1 MEHCRFRGDIL
12 EVQRPKSKC
21 QTKFKCLNDLGV
33 GLGTEDWRLE
43 AVGMMLRNRRPS
55 QSPASIERFRTSP
68 VT

>member
-21 QTKFKCLNDLGV
+21 QTKSKCLNDLGV

-43 AVGMMLRNRRPS
+43 IGDWRLEIGGCGDDA
-55 QSPASIERFRTSP
+55 EE
-68 VT
+68 